1 MGKSNIE
8 RRYSFMDNA
17 MKMVGSFVSGL
28 QSIFISLLGLGIVAG
43 LLFGDVAMIGG
54 VVDNIT
60 ALVSELGSGGLVGL
74 LVAIIIIH
82 LLGDNK

>member
-1 MGKSNIE
+1 
-8 RRYSFMDNA
+8 
-17 MKMVGSFVSGL
+17 MVGSFVSGL

>member
-1 MGKSNIE
+1 
-8 RRYSFMDNA
+8 MDNA

>member
-1 MGKSNIE
+1 
-8 RRYSFMDNA
+8 
-17 MKMVGSFVSGL
+17 MKIVGSFVSGL
-28 QSIFISLLGLGIVAG
+28 QSIFMSLLGLGIVAG

-60 ALVSELGSGGLVGL
+60 ALVSELGNGGLVGL

-82 LLGDNK
+82 LLGDKK

>member
-17 MKMVGSFVSGL
+17 MKTVGSFVSGL
-28 QSIFISLLGLGIVAG
+28 QSIFVSLLGLGIVAG
-43 LLFGDVAMIGG
+43 LLFGNTVMIGD
-54 VVDNIT
+54 VVGNIT
-60 ALVSELGSGGLVGL
+60 ALVSALGEGGLVGL

-82 LLGDNK
+82 LLSEK